1 LPGIIR
7 KYKGQLKI
15 GSKIRKS
22 RVCWHMPVILVPERL
37 KQEDCEFEVHL
48 GYMVRS
54 YLKKKYTLPIEPHHR
69 PS

>member
-1 LPGIIR
+1 
-7 KYKGQLKI
+7 
-15 GSKIRKS
+15 
-22 RVCWHMPVILVPERL
+22 MPVILVPERL